1 MKMKKYLIII
11 LAASFI
17 QIGAQSK
24 KDLEEIESLKVEKI
38 SGIND
43 RAGGT
48 HNASN
53 IGLFFE
59 NRGKLYPRRVT
70 QGPSGEFPINSTM
83 HYIYR
88 VNPWVGIPG
97 NVVQALHTTNEEWEA
112 VGGFHNPA
120 LAQVAFSDNPQTW
133 HPVNGWPVKDKNG
146 NNIFIS
152 DQDSYCVYSD
162 SNNNSNNANKILGL
176 HVVQT
181 GYAFGVSFA
190 KNILF
195 FKYDII
201 NKGNNDLK
209 DLFFALYSDIDVGN
223 ISGGTPEYADDKINI
238 IKGRNLVYFF
248 DDGISG
254 EWPGGKTG
262 YFGVMFLKTPKV
274 DGKMLGITDLHYNL
288 YDDDRDQDSI
298 QYGIMSSS
306 ASLYNSSLGSKYF
319 HIGNQ
324 TNLHFDDPSTI
335 PNSGLDL
342 VATPSSGPYGLNVGD
357 TLTFVTAFVAGETLE
372 EMLAYATTAQN
383 TVDANFNLPKPPE
396 RPQLLGMPGDGK
408 NILYWSDRSELKP
421 DASSGEY
428 DFEGYKIYRSKD
440 KGISWT
446 QISQFDIING
456 IGDDK
461 GIEYSLIDSTIIN
474 GFEYWYS
481 ITAYDKGSDIVPS
494 LESPIGNTLASENT
508 ISLTPRS
515 DAIGRKSVSG
525 IDVKNISGNSNYDLL
540 VSPIDED
547 SLAGK
552 KYNLSF
558 SFVPKIESGNLETNV
573 SVVVTDSLQT
583 KPYKYGIKFTSNTK
597 FDLLNLTDGTTI
609 RAGYN
614 YPNGGRDLVIT
625 NHGLTIKMRDDASAN
640 SDQRPEMGD
649 LVTIN
654 FAINVVRGS
663 IDTVLRNRPLSINK
677 SYSTNDGVLFS
688 LNYPEIIKSVSRIG
702 GNDNMTINFSVVD
715 ESIVKDNLYE
725 VIVIGNGTVGTSGFI
740 IISVSNTGII
750 ADTLFTNE
758 AFSFDGIQG
767 QVSFTA
773 SQPPSAGNKF
783 SVEVVKP
790 IAPNLLD
797 KYEFAIQGSSVSKS
811 EVKKSL
817 NKIRVV
823 PNPYLVS
830 SLYEPEFGELRKEP
844 LRQIQ
849 FINLPPECTIYIFTL
864 DADRIKTIY
873 HESTNGT
880 EVWDL
885 RAESGREIAPGI
897 YIYVVK
903 TKNAQ
908 FMERFAVI
916 K

>member
-1 MKMKKYLIII
+1 MKNIFVLLFLSVSLININ
-11 LAASFI
+11 
-17 QIGAQSK
+17 AQLK
-24 KDLEEIESLKVEKI
+24 KDYDELERIKLDKI

-97 NVVQALHTTNEEWEA
+97 NVIQALHTTNEEWEA
-112 VGGFHNPA
+112 VGGYHNPA
-120 LAQVAFSDNPQTW
+120 LAQVAFSDNPATW

-162 SNNNSNNANKILGL
+162 SNNNSNNAEKILGI

-181 GYAFGVSFA
+181 GYAFGVAFA

-195 FKYDII
+195 FKFDII
-201 NKGNNDLK
+201 NKGKNNLK
-209 DLFFALYSDIDVGN
+209 DLYFALYSDIDVGN
-223 ISGGTPEYADDKINI
+223 ISGGTPEYADDKINF
-238 IKGRNLVYFF
+238 IKERNLVYFF
-248 DDGISG
+248 DDGISS

-262 YFGVMFLKTPKV
+262 FFGVAFLKTPKV
-274 DGKMLGITDLHYNL
+274 NGNMLGVTDLHYNL

-298 QYGIMSSS
+298 QYGIMSSA
-306 ASLYNSSLGSKYF
+306 ASLYHSSLGSKYF

-324 TNLHFDDPSTI
+324 TNLHFDDVNTI

-342 VATPSSGPYGLNVGD
+342 VATPSSGPYELNVGD

-396 RPQLLGMPGDGK
+396 RPQLLGMAGDEK
-408 NILYWSDRSELKP
+408 NILYWNDRSEINP
-421 DASSGEY
+421 DASSGEF
-428 DFEGYKIYRSKD
+428 DFEGYRIYRSKD
-440 KGISWT
+440 KGINWT
-446 QISQFDIING
+446 KIAEFDVVNG
-456 IGDDK
+456 IGDDT
-461 GIEYSLIDSTIIN
+461 GIEYSFIDSTIIN

-481 ITAYDKGSDIVPS
+481 ITAFDRGSDLIPS
-494 LESPIGNTLASENT
+494 LESAIGNTLSAENT

-515 DAIGRKSVSG
+515 DAIGRKAVSG
-525 IDVKNISGNSNYDLL
+525 VNFKKLAGYSNYDLL
-540 VSPIDED
+540 ISPIDED
-547 SLAGK
+547 SLAGG
-552 KYNLSF
+552 KYSLSF
-558 SFVPKIESGNLETNV
+558 NFIPKIESGNLATKV
-573 SVVVTDSLQT
+573 SVIVTDTMQT

-597 FDLLNLTDGTTI
+597 FDLLNMTDGSTI
-609 RAGYN
+609 RSGYN

-625 NHGLTIKMRDDASAN
+625 NHGLTIRMRDDAEAT
-640 SDQRPEMGD
+640 SDQKPEMGD
-649 LVTIN
+649 LITIN
-654 FAINVVRGS
+654 FAMNVIKNSV
-663 IDTVLRNRPLSINK
+663 DTVLSNRPLSINK
-677 SYSTNDGVLFS
+677 SYSTTDGVILS
-688 LNYPEIIKSVSRIG
+688 LNYPDIIKSVSRIG
-702 GNDNMTINFSVVD
+702 GTDNLTMNFSVED
-715 ESIVKDNLYE
+715 ETIVKDTIYE
-725 VIVIGNGTVGTSGFI
+725 VTVIGNGISSGNGFI
-740 IISVSNTGII
+740 IIAVSNTTIT
-750 ADTLFTNE
+750 ADTLFNNE
-758 AFSFDGIQG
+758 TFSFDGIQG
-767 QVSFTA
+767 QVSFSST
-773 SQPPSAGNKF
+773 QLPSAGNKF
-783 SVEVVKP
+783 SVEVIKP
-790 IAPNLLD
+790 VAPNLLD
-797 KYEFAIQGSSVSKS
+797 VYEFGIQGSSVSKTAI
-811 EVKKSL
+811 KNSL

-885 RAESGREIAPGI
+885 RTESGREIAPGM

-903 TKNAQ
+903 TKDAQ
-908 FMERFAVI
+908 YMERFAVI

>member
-1 MKMKKYLIII
+1 MKKFLI
-11 LAASFI
+11 LLLLSVCVFSI
-17 QIGAQSK
+17 QAQSK
-24 KDLEEIESLKVEKI
+24 KEKDELERMKTEKI
-38 SGIND
+38 SGIDD

-112 VGGFHNPA
+112 VGGYHNPA
-120 LAQVAFSDNPQTW
+120 LAQIAFSDNPETW

-162 SNNNSNNANKILGL
+162 SNNTSNNTERILGL
-176 HVVQT
+176 QIVQT
-181 GYAFGVSFA
+181 GYAFGVAFA

-195 FKYDII
+195 FKFDII
-201 NKGNNDLK
+201 NIGKNNLK
-209 DLFFALYSDIDVGN
+209 DLYFALYSDIDVGN
-223 ISGGTPEYADDKINI
+223 ISGGTPEYADDRINF
-238 IKGRNLVYFF
+238 IKDRNLVYFF
-248 DDGISG
+248 DDGISS

-262 YFGVMFLKTPKV
+262 FFGVAFLKTPEV
-274 DGKMLGITDLHYNL
+274 NGKMLGITDLHYNL

-298 QYGIMSSS
+298 QYGIMSSA

-319 HIGNQ
+319 HIGSK
-324 TNLHFDDPSTI
+324 TNLHYDDVNTI
-335 PNSGLDL
+335 PSSGLDL
-342 VATPSSGPYGLNVGD
+342 VATPSSGPYELNVGD
-357 TLTFVTAFVAGETLE
+357 TLTFITAFVAGQTLE
-372 EMLAYATTAQN
+372 EMLAFATTAQN

-396 RPQLLGMPGDGK
+396 RPQLFGMAGDGK
-408 NILYWSDRSELKP
+408 NTLYWNDRSEINP

-428 DFEGYKIYRSKD
+428 DFEGYRIYRSKD
-440 KGISWT
+440 KGINWT
-446 QISQFDIING
+446 KIAEFDVVNG
-456 IGDDK
+456 IGDDT
-461 GIEYSLIDSTIIN
+461 GIEYSYTDSTIIN

-481 ITAYDKGSDIVPS
+481 ITAFDKGNDVIPS
-494 LESPIGNTLASENT
+494 LESPIGNTLSAENT

-515 DAIGRKSVSG
+515 DAIGRTAVSG
-525 IDVKNISGNSNYDLL
+525 VNIKNLSNNSNYELM
-540 VSPIDED
+540 VSPIDDD
-547 SLAGK
+547 SLAGN

-558 SFVPKIESGNLETNV
+558 NFVPKVESGNPLTKV
-573 SVVVTDSLQT
+573 TVIVTDSTQT

-597 FDLLNLTDGTTI
+597 FDLLNLTDGTAI
-609 RAGYN
+609 RTGYN
-614 YPNGGRDLVIT
+614 YPNGGRDLVVT
-625 NHGLTIKMRDDASAN
+625 NHGLTIRMRDDASAT

-649 LVTIN
+649 LITVS
-654 FAINVVRGS
+654 FAMNVIKNS
-663 IDTVLRNRPLSINK
+663 ADTVLHNRPLNIGK
-677 SYSTNDGVLFS
+677 SYSTNDGILLS
-688 LNYPEIIKSVSRIG
+688 LNSPDIIKSVSRIG
-702 GNDNMTINFSVVD
+702 GTDNISMNFTVVD
-715 ESIVKDNLYE
+715 ETVIKDTIYE
-725 VIVIGNGTVGTSGFI
+725 VNVTGNGISGGNGFI
-740 IISVSNTGII
+740 IISVSNTSIT
-750 ADTLFTNE
+750 ADTLFNNE
-758 AFSFDGIQG
+758 TFSFDGIQG
-767 QVSFTA
+767 QVSFST
-773 SQPPSAGNKF
+773 SQLPAVGNKF
-783 SVEVVKP
+783 SVEVIKP
-790 IAPNLLD
+790 IEPNLLD
-797 KYEFAIQGSSVSKS
+797 KYQFEIEGSSVSKTA
-811 EVKKSL
+811 VKNSL

-864 DADRIKTIY
+864 DADRIKTIH

-885 RAESGREIAPGI
+885 RTESGREIAPGI

-903 TKNAQ
+903 TKDAQ
-908 FMERFAVI
+908 YMERFAVI